1 VQCSRSTKISR
12 QTLAIAFYA
21 EAEDIVAQSCFSQGN
36 FRNLCGK
43 LATKRPKKATGET
56 VNYNCIFSYFTIDG
70 VILVAAAPI
79 F

>member
-1 VQCSRSTKISR
+1 
-12 QTLAIAFYA
+12 LAIAFYA

-43 LATKRPKKATGET
+43 LATKRPKKAAGET

-70 VILVAAAPI
+70 VILAAAAPI